1 MTVLIV
7 YIVAAALV
15 ASLGTQRKWGFWG
28 FFVISLI
35 LTPLIGLFIIMATDP
50 FEKKN
55 GKE

>member
-1 MTVLIV
+1 MTVLLI

-15 ASLGTQRKWGFWG
+15 ASLGIHRKWGFWG

-50 FEKKN
+50 FEKRDSK
-55 GKE
+55 